1 MSIGDVV
8 RCFFL
13 WHLTSKFAKDVKI
26 GVELRVRV
34 SAALSVGLLTAF
46 ARTAP
51 RLAENTAVK
60 FNITENTLNKSLYSV
75 SQSNIAGCPFSLQL
89 YLLNIAH

>member
-8 RCFFL
+8 KDVFRWYL
-13 WHLTSKFAKDVKI
+13 RSKFAKDVKI

-46 ARTAP
+46 D
-51 RLAENTAVK
+51 
-60 FNITENTLNKSLYSV
+60 
-75 SQSNIAGCPFSLQL
+75 
-89 YLLNIAH
+89 